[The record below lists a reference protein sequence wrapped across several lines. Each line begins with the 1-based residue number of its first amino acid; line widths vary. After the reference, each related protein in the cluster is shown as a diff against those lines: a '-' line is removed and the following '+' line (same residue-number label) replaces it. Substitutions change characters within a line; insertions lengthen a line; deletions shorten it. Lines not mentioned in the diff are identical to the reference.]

1 MAIDISKYKDLFISE
16 VEDQLST
23 LNKELLVLEKNGET
37 PELLNT
43 LMRVAHTMKGASSTM
58 GFEDFSLLA
67 HVMED
72 VFDGARNSKLTI
84 TSEMVTDLFGSLD
97 KLEEYLTSI
106 KKDTEFP
113 DLTDQIATLK
123 TIRGVDTKSKSK
135 TKISG
140 KTVKK
145 KSNEVSTIKK
155 PLKKKI
161 KKAQDIDVEKVQIEE
176 ISHIKVPVSRLDN
189 LMNLMEELVID
200 KMKLESI
207 MNTITKQLETVDDM
221 GLVNEN
227 SLTNK
232 LKPAIEHL
240 SRVVSDIQYEIMQA
254 RLVTVKQIFDRFPRM
269 IRDLATKEK
278 KKIEFI
284 IKGENLELD
293 RTIVDKLGEPL
304 VHILRNA
311 VDHGI
316 EKNGTIL
323 LEAFREKDYALIVIE
338 DNGSGVNFENVKRVA
353 VERGIVDQNNIDSAS
368 EKQLLNLLFN
378 PNLSTKDKVT
388 TVSGR
393 GVGLSAVRSFTDSVG
408 GVVLVE
414 SPINDNGGTRF
425 ILKLPLT
432 LAIINTL
439 LVKVKNNIFAIP
451 FSSIERSVTI
461 TKLDIKSVADQKI
474 AIVDGEKLPLIHA
487 DRIFDLDLEDLEKD
501 KKTEISK
508 EENEERSDEKI
519 VVVVIKQGNKTSGI
533 VVDSLLEEEEIIVK
547 PLPSVLRNTKGFS
560 GSTILGNGSTVL
572 IIDVASV
579 LEDETLLEKNV
590 I

>member
-1 MAIDISKYKDLFISE
+1 MAIDVSKYKDLFISE
-16 VEDQLST
+16 VEDQLSD
-23 LNKELLVLEKNGET
+23 LNKGLLALEKNGGTSES
-37 PELLNT
+37 LNT

-58 GFEDFSLLA
+58 GYEDFSLLA

-84 TSEMVTDLFGSLD
+84 TSDMVTDLFGSLD

-113 DLTDQIATLK
+113 DLTDQIAVLK
-123 TIRGVDTKSKSK
+123 TISGVDTKSK
-135 TKISG
+135 TKINK

-145 KSNEVSTIKK
+145 KSGEVSTVKK
-155 PLKKKI
+155 PLKEKT
-161 KKAQDIDVEKVQIEE
+161 KKAPDTDVGKVYIEE
-176 ISHIKVPVSRLDN
+176 ISYIKVPVSRLDN

-207 MNTITKQLETVDDM
+207 MNTTTKQLETTGDAK
-221 GLVNEN
+221 LVNEFL
-227 SLTNK
+227 LTDK

-240 SRVVSDIQYEIMQA
+240 SQIVSDIQYEIMQA

-284 IKGENLELD
+284 IKGEDLELD

-316 EKNGTIL
+316 EKSGTIL
-323 LEAFREKDYALIVIE
+323 LEAFREKDHAFIVVE

-353 VERGIVDQNNIDSAS
+353 VKRGIVDQNNIDSAS

-393 GVGLSAVRSFTDSVG
+393 GVGLSAVRNFTDSVG
-408 GVVLVE
+408 GIVLVE

-451 FSSIERSVTI
+451 FSNIERSVI
-461 TKLDIKSVADQKI
+461 ILESDIKSIADQKI
-474 AIVDGEKLPLIHA
+474 AIVDGEKIPLIQA
-487 DRIFDLDLEDLEKD
+487 DRIFDLVLEDFEKD
-501 KKTEISK
+501 KRIKISE
-508 EENEERSDEKI
+508 EENEKGEGEKI
-519 VVVVIKQGNKTSGI
+519 VVVIIKQGNKTSGI

-547 PLPSVLRNTKGFS
+547 PLPSVLRGTKGFS

-572 IIDVASV
+572 IIDVASILENEV
-579 LEDETLLEKNV
+579 LLKKNV